1 MTAPASTL
9 LQRVTGWFGG
19 LPGKAADVLPVR
31 LGVTEYRQSSSTPA
45 SVLGFDQALLWV
57 VVALLAWGL
66 VVLIAADLVLALN
79 EHWITVLA
87 GVALW
92 GVHMGMTQGLLAT
105 MVAARIAT

>member
-66 VVLIAADLVLALN
+66 VMCTRRRLPCRTTRALP
-79 EHWITVLA
+79 
-87 GVALW
+87 
-92 GVHMGMTQGLLAT
+92 T
-105 MVAARIAT
+105 MRPPIS

>member
-45 SVLGFDQALLWV
+45 SVTDAKSSP
-57 VVALLAWGL
+57 
-66 VVLIAADLVLALN
+66 
-79 EHWITVLA
+79 
-87 GVALW
+87 
-92 GVHMGMTQGLLAT
+92 LAT
-105 MVAARIAT
+105 ICVPTRMDAFFRRNRSRMAS